1 MVSDTHCSMTA
12 AMSQGGVLTYSD
24 KFSSQLQIDHLADNK
39 MVKDSFASSACVS
52 HFQETVN
59 NNSET
64 TTSFLVSKIRLLE
77 SVIHSDCF
85 KIDLFFLSSMNLEN

>member
-1 MVSDTHCSMTA
+1 MASDTHCSMTA

-52 HFQETVN
+52 HFQETP
-59 NNSET
+59 ST
-64 TTSFLVSKIRLLE
+64 IIQKLQIRLLE
-77 SVIHSDCF
+77 SAIYSDCF
-85 KIDLFFLSSMNLEN
+85 EN